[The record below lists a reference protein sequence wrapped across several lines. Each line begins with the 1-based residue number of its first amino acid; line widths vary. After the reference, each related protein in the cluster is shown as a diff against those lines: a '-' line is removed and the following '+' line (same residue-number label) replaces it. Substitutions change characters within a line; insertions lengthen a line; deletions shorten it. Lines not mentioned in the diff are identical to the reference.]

1 MRTNGPIRSIRASHA
16 QKTTLDL
23 TRKKREKIFILF
35 KLHCNKQLHVSE
47 CSSQLKET
55 FDASKEASNHQQSAK
70 AGFVFR
76 WL

>member
-1 MRTNGPIRSIRASHA
+1 MRTNGPIRSIRASRA
-16 QKTTLDL
+16 QKIKSDL